1 MQRKRKKRNQK
12 KIQNQNLLREKKK
25 SMKKQK
31 VEPSSLV
38 IFPNIL
44 TKENIFYFEINSVKS
59 KRKKSKKI
67 KQATSVLKRKKKVF
81 VISQQK

>member
-1 MQRKRKKRNQK
+1 MQRKSKTKSKENQK
-12 KIQNQNLLREKKK
+12 LLREKKK

-44 TKENIFYFEINSVKS
+44 TKENSLLENKLRQI
-59 KRKKSKKI
+59 
-67 KQATSVLKRKKKVF
+67 
-81 VISQQK
+81 